1 MLTLD
6 GHMKRLSMLP
16 ARHLAIALV
25 ALAVTGCAQER
36 PLPLRAP
43 AARRPVQLIERVGQ
57 KVTLRGRF
65 SLRGKHD
72 PFVLV
77 GKDQVY
83 LIPDM
88 RNTGTFT
95 WSEPYASMD
104 NREVIVTGVL
114 KRYEPS
120 LPAVPVPVTVQQSPP
135 YFFLELRDT
144 TIFLAR

>member
-1 MLTLD
+1 MD
-6 GHMKRLSMLP
+6 RVSMLP
-16 ARHLAIALV
+16 ARHLAVALL

-43 AARRPVQLIERVGQ
+43 AAKRSIELIDRVGE

-65 SLRGKHD
+65 SLRGKQA

-88 RNTGTFT
+88 RNAETFT
-95 WSEPYASMD
+95 WGEPYVSME
-104 NREVIVTGVL
+104 NRQVILTGVL
-114 KRYEPS
+114 KRYEPP
-120 LPAVPVPVTVQQSPP
+120 LPAVPVPGTVQQSPP